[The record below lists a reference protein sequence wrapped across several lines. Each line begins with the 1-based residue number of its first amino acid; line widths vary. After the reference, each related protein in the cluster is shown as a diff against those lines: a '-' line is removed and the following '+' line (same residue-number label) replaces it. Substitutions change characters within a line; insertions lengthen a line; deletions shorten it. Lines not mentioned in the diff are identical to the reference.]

1 MNEIK
6 NIIEALLFVAGGPL
20 SIDRIKN
27 VLELTETKEIR
38 QAIASLAEEYGA
50 RKGGFFLCEVAGG
63 YQIRTRSEYKIWV
76 KRFLKSKPIRIS
88 RAGMET
94 LAIIA
99 YKQPVIRNEIEHIR
113 GVDCGGILRML
124 LERNLIRILGRK
136 KIPGRPLIYATT
148 KQFLEVFDLKD
159 LKELP
164 SPKEIEMLET
174 LSTESTGQA
183 QHLESTIP
191 DDEKGKNT

>member
-1 MNEIK
+1 MDEIK
-6 NIIEALLFVAGGPL
+6 NIIEALLFVAGDPL

-27 VLELTETKEIR
+27 VVEVTEIKEIR
-38 QAIASLAEEYGA
+38 KAIDSLKEEYDH
-50 RKGGFFLCEVAGG
+50 RNGGFFLCEVAGG
-63 YQIRTRSEYKIWV
+63 FQIRTRPEYKVWV

-94 LAIIA
+94 LAIVA

-124 LERNLIRILGRK
+124 LDRNLIRILGRK

-148 KQFLEVFDLKD
+148 KQFLEMFDLKD

-164 SPKEIEMLET
+164 SPKEIDRLAAP
-174 LSTESTGQA
+174 STESTWQD
-183 QHLESTIP
+183 QQVESSMP
-191 DDEKGKNT
+191 DDEKGKNA